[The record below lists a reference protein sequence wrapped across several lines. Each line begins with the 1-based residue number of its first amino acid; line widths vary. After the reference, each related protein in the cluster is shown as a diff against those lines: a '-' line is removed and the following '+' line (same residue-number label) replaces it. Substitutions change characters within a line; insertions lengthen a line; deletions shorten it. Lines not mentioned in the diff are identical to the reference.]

1 MLGPDVKPQRRLRLI
16 AVDGQLTGPPP
27 PPPSTSITS
36 IDAALAVMRLCVAI
50 IESGPT
56 DLVRGFN
63 ADELAA
69 QFSATDNMIDAF
81 HALDRLLTASRKR
94 SKTQQPTR
102 KPTRERTP

>member
-1 MLGPDVKPQRRLRLI
+1 
-16 AVDGQLTGPPP
+16 
-27 PPPSTSITS
+27 
-36 IDAALAVMRLCVAI
+36 MRLCVAI